1 VTEGREQPAPAAAPE
16 KEGKKH
22 GYRHGKLVV
31 TLLVIA
37 CILAPIAGVSI
48 WAKNQVLNTD
58 RYVRTMKPLASNS
71 AVQTTIA
78 DNVTNTLFENVDVQA
93 EAQQALPPRAQF
105 LAGTLSSGLRTFVEN
120 TTLRFLQSDAFQR
133 LWVEL
138 NRRAH
143 EQLVKV
149 LTGKG
154 KVVQTANGK
163 VQIDLAPVLARVE
176 TRLNDRG
183 IKLFTRIPPESI
195 KTNFVILNSEQL
207 QKVQRGVRLLKT
219 LAIALPLLVLALF
232 AAAIALSGRRRR
244 TLLQAGLGLAASM
257 AVLGIL
263 LTIGRSVYLNYV
275 TGPNLPNDA
284 AAALYDTIIHYLRLG
299 LRIIAAVGL
308 LVAAGAWVSGPS
320 RWAVGIRSHFG
331 SAVGWAQG
339 ETGAPASPF
348 GHWVAAN
355 KKALRI
361 GAILVPLG
369 IALLWNSPSVTV
381 LIVLGVIA
389 VVLLLLIELFG
400 RAPAAPSEVGTPTSA
415 T

>member
-1 VTEGREQPAPAAAPE
+1 VTEGREQPAPSAAPTE
-16 KEGKKH
+16 EGKKR

-37 CILAPIAGVSI
+37 CVLAPIAGVSV
-48 WAKNQVLNTD
+48 WVKNQVTNTD
-58 RYVRTMKPLASNS
+58 RYVRTVKPLASNS
-71 AVQTTIA
+71 AIQAAIA
-78 DNVTNTLFENVDVQA
+78 DNVTTTLFNNVDA
-93 EAQQALPPRAQF
+93 RTKAQDALPPRAQF
-105 LAGTLSSGLRTFVEN
+105 LAGPLANGLRPFVRN
-120 TTLRFLQSDAFQR
+120 TTMQFLASDAFQR

-143 EQLVKV
+143 KQLVKV
-149 LTGKG
+149 LTGQG
-154 KVVQTANGK
+154 TVVQTANGQ
-163 VQIDLAPVLARVE
+163 VQINLAPVLARVE
-176 TRLNDRG
+176 TRLHNRG
-183 IKLFTRIPPESI
+183 INVFDRIPPESI

-207 QKVQRGVRLLKT
+207 QKAQRGVRLLKT

-232 AAAIALSGRRRR
+232 AAAIALLERRRR

-263 LTIGRSVYLNYV
+263 LTVGRSIYLDYV
-275 TGPNLPNDA
+275 TGPNLPHDA
-284 AAALYDTIIHYLRLG
+284 AAAFYDTIIHYLRLG

-320 RWAVGIRSHFG
+320 RWAVAIRSRFG

-339 ETGAPASPF
+339 ETGAAASPF

-355 KKALRI
+355 KKALRVA
-361 GAILVPLG
+361 AILVPLG

-381 LIVLGVIA
+381 LIVLGVIV
-389 VVLLLLIELFG
+389 VVLLLAIELFG
-400 RAPAAPSEVGTPTSA
+400 RAPSAPGEVGTPTSA